1 MASKKLNEKE
11 IAQLLTQYR
20 SERRRLLFQL
30 ERVRSAMRD
39 LKAGLES
46 GTVPTSGEEPVKRG
60 PGRPKGSTNVKA
72 AAPKKKPGRRKK
84 RTITGGGYRLNE
96 WDQVVMDAIDKQN
109 MLLPKEDLQL
119 AAMEFAKTNSPEM
132 SEEEV
137 QAKLTRVLQKL
148 SGKRG
153 VLGTHRSGLRRGYH
167 YGLKDWFFESSGLL
181 RKQHYDKLVL
191 VAEPEAK

>member
-11 IAQLLTQYR
+11 IAQLLSQYR

-39 LKAGLES
+39 LKAGLET
-46 GTVPTSGEEPVKRG
+46 GTVTSSEEPVKRG
-60 PGRPKGSTNVKA
+60 PGRPKGSTNVKK

-96 WDQVVMDAIDKQN
+96 WDQVVMNAIDKQN
-109 MLLPKEDLQL
+109 MLLPKEDLHV
-119 AAMEFAKTNSPEM
+119 AVMEFAKKSAPEM
-132 SEEEV
+132 TEEEV

-191 VAEPEAK
+191 IAEPKAQ